1 MLLVVVPDRLML
13 VFFYDCWKH
22 YRSGYVRLLMHVR
35 HLGEL
40 KRLARGGIERDGRR
54 AITLINNLA

>member
-1 MLLVVVPDRLML
+1 MLVVVVPDRLML
-13 VFFYDCWKH
+13 VFFHDCRMY
-22 YRSGYVRLLMHVR
+22 YRSGNVRLLVHVR

-40 KRLARGGIERDGRR
+40 KRLARGGVERDGRR